1 MEKKNNQG
9 CILEATHI
17 RKTFSQVVALNDVS
31 FELRAGEVMALMG
44 ENGAGKSTLV
54 KIITGLYTK
63 DSGTIRLDGKE
74 INPKTVLESQKCG
87 IQTVFQELNLS
98 PFLSVA
104 ENLFL
109 GHEIK
114 DRYGRI
120 DWKKTNE
127 RAREMLGEMSIDID
141 VTTPLKN
148 LTAALQQ
155 MVAIARAVSVNAKVL
170 ILDEPSSSLD
180 ADEVEVLF
188 REVRR
193 LKAKGLGIIY
203 ITHRMNEVF
212 EISDRITILRNGE
225 LVGVFDSEELDM
237 GRLVKNMIGNEMGR
251 ATVVRK
257 KENPA
262 LKDAPVLYELKN
274 VSKKNRLYNVNLSIK
289 RGEIVGLAGLLGSGR
304 TELAK
309 IIFGDDQDFTGE
321 LYMSGEKIKLTS
333 PNQAIRR
340 GVAYCTE
347 ERRSEGI
354 FALMGVG
361 DNVIMPS
368 IDNYAKLGV
377 INDKKK
383 NRVIDEF
390 IQKLAIKTPSGK
402 VQINKLSGGNQQKAL
417 VARWLCMDTKFIIF
431 DEPTRGI
438 DVGAKS
444 EIEKLIQ
451 ELAAAGLSV
460 LYISSEFEELIR
472 GCDRVVVLYEGHV
485 VDSLTGEDIS
495 YDNIL
500 GKIAEGAKRLHA
512 AKTQDG
518 ASFPGESNA
527 RQEV

>member
-1 MEKKNNQG
+1 MESNENRKV
-9 CILEATHI
+9 ILKATHI
-17 RKTFSQVVALNDVS
+17 MKTFSQVAALKNVD

-54 KIITGLYTK
+54 KIITGLYSR
-63 DSGTIRLDGKE
+63 DSGTIELDGEE
-74 INPKTVLESQKCG
+74 ISPRNVLESQRLG
-87 IQTVFQELNLS
+87 IQTVYQELNLS

-114 DRYGRI
+114 DSRGQI
-120 DWKKTNE
+120 DWKKTNAE
-127 RAREMLGEMSIDID
+127 ARRIMNEMQIDID
-141 VTTPLKN
+141 VTAPLKN

-155 MVAIARAVSVNAKVL
+155 MVAIARAVTVNAKVL

-180 ADEVEVLF
+180 ADEVAVLF

-225 LVGVFDSEELDM
+225 LVGVYNAEDLDM
-237 GRLVKNMIGNEMGR
+237 ASLVTNMIGNAVDR
-251 ATVVRK
+251 ATVARK
-257 KENPA
+257 ADNPA
-262 LKDAPVLYELKN
+262 IKDAPVLYSVRN
-274 VSKKNRLYNVNLSIK
+274 VSKKNRLYGVNLDIR

-321 LYMSGEKIKLTS
+321 LYMDGKEIRLKNPKMAIK
-333 PNQAIRR
+333 N

-354 FALMGVG
+354 FGLMSIA
-361 DNVIMPS
+361 DNIVMPS
-368 IDNYAKLGV
+368 IDNYTKAGV
-377 INDKKK
+377 IDDRKK
-383 NRVIDEF
+383 NRTVDSF
-390 IQKLAIKTPSGK
+390 IRRLAVKTPSARTE
-402 VQINKLSGGNQQKAL
+402 IRKLSGGNQQKAL
-417 VARWLCMDTKFIIF
+417 VARWLCMDTRFIIF

-444 EIEKLIQ
+444 EIEKLVQ
-451 ELAAAGLSV
+451 ELANEGLSV
-460 LYISSEFEELIR
+460 LYISSEFEELVR
-472 GCDRVVVLYEGHV
+472 GCDRVVVLFEGHV
-485 VDSLTGEDIS
+485 VGELTGEDIS
-495 YDNIL
+495 VDNIL
-500 GKIAEGAKRLHA
+500 DRIAEGGNRVHA
-512 AKTQDG
+512 EMKAEEARVH
-518 ASFPGESNA
+518 ASSEATKN
-527 RQEV
+527 